1 MRILVTGG
9 RGLIGRAVTDRLVAE
24 GEDVVN
30 FDRLVP
36 TAEAKGIIKQG
47 ETTSLGD
54 LYQSARGADAIVHLA
69 AIPESG
75 VLGDDTVFANNTL
88 GLFNVLKIAADWN
101 IPRLVSASS
110 ATIWGLGSA
119 TDFAPQWLPLSE
131 SYPDNPQNVYAL
143 SKMVGEVLVNA
154 VCKTTALT
162 AYSLRLT
169 LVLSE
174 TNWMTE
180 GLPRLQHPER
190 GKEIVFAYVWIDDVV
205 EAICRCLR
213 WPGSP
218 GSHQILALSGPDVL
232 ADESIETL
240 HKRFYHGVPWSG
252 GTSFI
257 STQRA
262 YDMIGFAPQ
271 YSWSRVAPSGDGR
284 HA

>member
-36 TAEAKGIIKQG
+36 TAAAKGIIKQG
-47 ETTSLGD
+47 ETTCLGD
-54 LYQSARGADAIVHLA
+54 LYQSAQGADAVVHLA

-88 GLFNVLKIAADWN
+88 GLFNVLKIATDLK

-110 ATIWGLGSA
+110 ATIWGLGEA
-119 TDFAPQWLPLSE
+119 TRFAPQWLPLTE
-131 SYPDNPQNVYAL
+131 SYPNNPQNAYAL

-154 VCKTTALT
+154 VCKTTALI

-174 TNWMTE
+174 ANWKVE

-205 EAICRCLR
+205 EAICRSLR
-213 WPGSP
+213 GPGSP
-218 GSHQILALSGPDVL
+218 GSHQILAINGPDVL
-232 ADESIETL
+232 ADDSSETL
-240 HKRFYHGVPWSG
+240 YHRFYHGVPWTG
-252 GTSFI
+252 GMSFI
-257 STQRA
+257 ATQRA
-262 YDMIGFAPQ
+262 YDTIGFVPQ
-271 YSWSRVAPSGDGR
+271 YSWHRMAPSGEHR